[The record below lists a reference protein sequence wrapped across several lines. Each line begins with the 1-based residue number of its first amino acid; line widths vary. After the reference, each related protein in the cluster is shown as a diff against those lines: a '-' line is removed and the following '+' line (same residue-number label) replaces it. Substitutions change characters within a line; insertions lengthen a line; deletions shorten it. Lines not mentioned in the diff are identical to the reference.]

1 MHKVTYFEF
10 TDNMSISFSS
20 KKSPS
25 NSNHIESINEYSS
38 LSRDN
43 IRPFPCEYS
52 VTAQMTLLS
61 FLLLYNKTPQV
72 QTKRN

>member
-43 IRPFPCEYS
+43 IRPFPCEY
-52 VTAQMTLLS
+52 
-61 FLLLYNKTPQV
+61 
-72 QTKRN
+72 